1 MSSGSD
7 GGRDGARPPAPTPD
21 QEPPATAAGRE
32 TEWTADHTSDSRDMT
47 PAVGERGGPAPW
59 RSVQPG
65 APVALAAADF
75 ADARWSFLYGARDT
89 GYAAATPAPG
99 QVAQANRRMREAP
112 VPDIQGPFIKAPV
125 WTWEVPLYFW
135 VGGLASGSAFVAA
148 ACDAAGDH
156 RSAQVARK
164 IALGAAAAAPPLLIA
179 DLGRPGRFLNM
190 LRILKPRSPMNLGA
204 WCLMAF
210 SATAAGG
217 VAADLLDRPRAARS
231 FGVATTLLGGYLGS
245 YTGVLLATTA
255 VPLWAR
261 SRTVLGPVFICT
273 ASASGAAA
281 TRLALVAGGMP
292 EEHPTQA
299 ALGHVETASILA
311 ELALSAIN
319 RRRLRELGD
328 VMHEGRSGLLFRA
341 AELAVTAGLAT
352 RLTSRRRTRHIQNVA
367 SVLYLAGALTYR
379 YAWVEGGKAS
389 AAKHSDAAAMGR
401 GTHSLEDLGE
411 VPRSPRMESK
421 ARRPRRLGA
430 LTRIWSEVVRR
441 VSLAAERLLRL

>member
-1 MSSGSD
+1 VSSAADPGHSVP
-7 GGRDGARPPAPTPD
+7 RPPGPTPD

-32 TEWTADHTSDSRDMT
+32 TAWTADHTPSSRDMT
-47 PAVGERGGPAPW
+47 AAVGERGGPASW
-59 RSVQPG
+59 HSEDPG

-75 ADARWSFLYGARDT
+75 ADARWSYLYGPDT
-89 GYAAATPAPG
+89 EYAGATPAPG
-99 QVAQANRRMREAP
+99 QVAQANRRMRDAP
-112 VPDIQGPFIKAPV
+112 VTGLHGPFIKAPV

-135 VGGLASGSAFVAA
+135 VGGLASGAAFVAA
-148 ACDAAGDH
+148 ACDAAGD
-156 RSAQVARK
+156 RSSARVARK
-164 IALGAAAAAPPLLIA
+164 IALGAVAAAPPLLVA
-179 DLGRPGRFLNM
+179 DLGRPGRFFNM
-190 LRILKPRSPMNLGA
+190 LRVLKPRSPMNLGA
-204 WCLMAF
+204 WCLIAF
-210 SATAAGG
+210 STTAAAG
-217 VAADLLDRPRAARS
+217 VGADLLDRPRAARS

-292 EEHPTQA
+292 DDHPTQQ

-319 RRRLRELGD
+319 RRRLHEIGD
-328 VMHEGRSGLLFRA
+328 VMHSGRSGLLFRA
-341 AELAVTAGLAT
+341 AEIAVSAGLAT
-352 RLTSRRRTRHIQNVA
+352 RLMSRWRTRHIQDVA

-389 AAKHSDAAAMGR
+389 AANHADVAAMGR
-401 GTHSLEDLGE
+401 GTHSLEDLTE
-411 VPRSPRMESK
+411 VPRGARMPSQ
-421 ARRPRRLGA
+421 ARRPGHLGSVA
-430 LTRIWSEVVRR
+430 GVWSETVRR
-441 VSLAAERLLRL
+441 VSLAVERLLPL